1 MGYRRRKKREGS
13 VMMVQTNGKE
23 GLKSAG
29 CMVQEETGTGWV
41 RAFYNF
47 NHNAACMDSIQNG

>member
-1 MGYRRRKKREGS
+1 
-13 VMMVQTNGKE
+13 MMVQTSGKE

-41 RAFYNF
+41 RA
-47 NHNAACMDSIQNG
+47 HGILQLQS

>member
-13 VMMVQTNGKE
+13 VMMVQTSGKE

-41 RAFYNF
+41 RA
-47 NHNAACMDSIQNG
+47 HGILQLQS